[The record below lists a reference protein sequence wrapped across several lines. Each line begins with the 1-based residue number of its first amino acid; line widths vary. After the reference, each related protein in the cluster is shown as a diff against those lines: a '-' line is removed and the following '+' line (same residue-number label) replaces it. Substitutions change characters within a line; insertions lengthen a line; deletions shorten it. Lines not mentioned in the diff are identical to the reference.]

1 MTASYLIFDDGSIYP
16 GQSFGSPAV
25 TFGTVVFTTSDVGY
39 QETITNQIFHN
50 QIIVFAQPTIGNT
63 RINRNLYEAIEPTAK
78 GVVVRDV
85 APADP
90 DNPETSLDTFLQR
103 MNIPGITGVDTR
115 AVIHKLRNAG
125 RTLTGSIV
133 PVPDDHAFDQLH
145 ATVLTNQQV
154 AQVSTPKAYPNP
166 DVGYSVVVVDFGLK
180 NGVLR
185 ELSRRRCNVT
195 VLPYNATAEDI
206 LRLDP
211 DGVVL
216 SSGPGNPENIR
227 AVAVPMIKQIEKKL
241 PLMAIG
247 LGHQLFALAN
257 GAKIS
262 QLPVQHHGYNHPLHE
277 IITDHVVYAA
287 ADEGYVV
294 DADSVDRQK
303 LFITY
308 RDMLDGTVQ
317 GLRHREYPAF
327 SIQFSPDGAPG
338 PDETNGLF
346 DEFVEMLH
354 DREAQR
360 S

>member
-16 GQSFGSPAV
+16 GVSFGSPAV

-50 QIIVFAQPTIGNT
+50 QIIVFSQPTIGNT

-78 GVVVRDV
+78 GVVVSDV

-90 DNPETSLDTFLQR
+90 ENPETSLDIFLQR
-103 MNIPGITGVDTR
+103 MNIPGITNVDTR
-115 AVIHKLRNAG
+115 AVVHKLRNAG

-133 PVPDDHAFDQLH
+133 PVPDAHAFDQLH

-166 DVGYSVVVVDFGLK
+166 DVGDSVVVVDFGLK

-185 ELSRRRCNVT
+185 ELSSRHCNVT
-195 VLPYNATAEDI
+195 VLPYTASADDI

-216 SSGPGNPENIR
+216 SSGPGNPEDIKR
-227 AVAVPMIKQIEKKL
+227 SVVPMIQKIQRER

-247 LGHQLFALAN
+247 LGHELFAMAN
-257 GAKIS
+257 GAKVVKMPIE
-262 QLPVQHHGYNHPLHE
+262 HHGFNHPLQE
-277 IITDHVVYAA
+277 VITDHVVYAA
-287 ADEGYVV
+287 QDEGYTI
-294 DADSVDRQK
+294 DPDSVDRTK

-308 RDMLDGTVQ
+308 QDLQDGTVQ
-317 GLRHREYPAF
+317 GLRHRQYPAF
-327 SIQFSPDGAPG
+327 SVQFSPDGAPG
-338 PDETNGLF
+338 PDETDGLF
-346 DEFVEMLH
+346 DEFLELLH
-354 DREAQR
+354 DREAHR
-360 S
+360 